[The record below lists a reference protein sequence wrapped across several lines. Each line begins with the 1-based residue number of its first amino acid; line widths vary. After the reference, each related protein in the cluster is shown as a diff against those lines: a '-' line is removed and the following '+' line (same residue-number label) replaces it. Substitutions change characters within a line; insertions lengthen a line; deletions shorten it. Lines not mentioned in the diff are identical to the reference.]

1 MFAYIKLHFSR
12 GMLMKKVLS
21 VPVLGTAAVFLSL
34 VSIFIGVKSLSV
46 FDLGSLDDSQF
57 NILLSSRIPRTISLL
72 IAGSSLA
79 VCGLTMQQLTQNRFV
94 SPTTAGTMDWAK
106 LGVVISIIFFSK
118 SSLLLQLTVSSVFVI
133 FGSLF
138 FVYLLR
144 VIRFK
149 DEIFIPLVGLMLGQV
164 VSAISTFLGV
174 QFQILQ
180 SVNSWL
186 EGNFSIIT
194 SHRYEILFLVLP
206 CLLVTYLYAHQFT
219 IAGLGEDFSKNL
231 GLNYQAVINLGLIIV
246 SIMTAVIITIIG
258 RLPFLGLIV
267 PNMISNIKGDN
278 MKKSLTLT
286 SLLGAVIVLSCDI
299 LGRLLIFPH
308 EISIG
313 LTMGVVGSSFFL
325 YFLLKGRKSW

>member
-1 MFAYIKLHFSR
+1 
-12 GMLMKKVLS
+12 MKKVLS

-94 SPTTAGTMDWAK
+94 SPTTAGTIDWAK
-106 LGVVISIIFFSK
+106 LGVIISIIFFSK

-246 SIMTAVIITIIG
+246 SIMTAIIITIIG

>member
-1 MFAYIKLHFSR
+1 
-12 GMLMKKVLS
+12 MKKVLS

-246 SIMTAVIITIIG
+246 SIMTAVIVTIIG

-313 LTMGVVGSSFFL
+313 LTMGIVGSSFFL

>member
-1 MFAYIKLHFSR
+1 
-12 GMLMKKVLS
+12 MKKVLS